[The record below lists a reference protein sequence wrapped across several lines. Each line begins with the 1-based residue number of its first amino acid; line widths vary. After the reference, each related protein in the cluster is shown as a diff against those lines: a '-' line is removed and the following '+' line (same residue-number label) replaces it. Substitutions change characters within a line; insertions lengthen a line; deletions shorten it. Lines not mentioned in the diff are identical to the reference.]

1 MHDEAELIDRA
12 QAGDRDALDE
22 IVAECWQGVYRLI
35 SYKTHSPEDAK
46 EITQE
51 TFFRAFRSLAGY
63 KRSETRF
70 STYLGRIA
78 VNLVTDFWRKKG
90 RSPIV
95 TDISEY
101 QNSLSAGSDP
111 GDTAV
116 KQETNAALAAALK
129 ELSDEQRQVIEL
141 RILAGL
147 PVKDAAEAMNKSEA
161 AIKMLQQRALKNL
174 RDILA
179 KKGVVDPS

>member
-46 EITQE
+46 DIAQE
-51 TFFRAFRSLAGY
+51 TFFRAFRSLPTY

-90 RSPIV
+90 RSPNV
-95 TDISEY
+95 TDISDY
-101 QNSLSAGSDP
+101 QNSLSDGLDP
-111 GDTAV
+111 GDDAV
-116 KQETNAALAAALK
+116 RQETNSALAAALK

-147 PVKDAAEAMNKSEA
+147 PVKDTAEAMKKSEA
-161 AIKMLQQRALKNL
+161 AVKMLQQRALKNL
-174 RDILA
+174 REILA
-179 KKGVVDPS
+179 EKGVVDQS